1 MLASN
6 PLELRASRSFDSP
19 EATGTVGV
27 MMPGVDKP
35 PVDLGDS
42 QGSDVPAAS
51 TSPRDE
57 EEAKSGTGVAR
68 AAAHEVSDSNVAAA
82 RNTFHSYVDYSR
94 EAIPPPD
101 KDDLDSS
108 NSKRPR
114 KGSDPSLGSVNFVT
128 KLYNILATPEFHEMI
143 CW

>member
-6 PLELRASRSFDSP
+6 PLGLRASRSFDSLK
-19 EATGTVGV
+19 ATGTVRA

-42 QGSDVPAAS
+42 KGSDAPVPS

-57 EEAKSGTGVAR
+57 EESKSGTGVAR
-68 AAAHEVSDSNVAAA
+68 AAAHETSDSKPPAGS
-82 RNTFHSYVDYSR
+82 NTFHSYVDYSR
-94 EAIPPPD
+94 EIPPPD
-101 KDDLDSS
+101 KSDLDSS